1 MGRQWGNGELCALP
15 AVSLEWGWRVRGEHH
30 RLGWAA
36 TAAGRGQEAPS
47 HGLHRYLQA
56 LQCLTERKRQVGEAE
71 VALTHV
77 HVLKL
82 SSVNSLCISYTVPP
96 SQMRVQLGP
105 PPKRQA
111 GFPPL
116 PLLPAVPSAQA
127 GLCTQ
132 AQAGCPGLLCTVSCR
147 GRWVPQ
153 SRVGCESCG
162 HPLSVDACA
171 CLSGMPLQKP
181 DDRAAP

>member
-1 MGRQWGNGELCALP
+1 MAG
-15 AVSLEWGWRVRGEHH
+15 EWGALRPACCLPGVGMEGERGASQAG
-30 RLGWAA
+30 LG
-36 TAAGRGQEAPS
+36 S
-47 HGLHRYLQA
+47 HSPWQGTGGSLPWSSPFPGA

-71 VALTHV
+71 VALTLV

-82 SSVNSLCISYTVPP
+82 YRVYSLCISYTVPP

-116 PLLPAVPSAQA
+116 PLLPAVPSVQA

-153 SRVGCESCG
+153 SRVRCESCG
-162 HPLSVDACA
+162 CPLSVDACA